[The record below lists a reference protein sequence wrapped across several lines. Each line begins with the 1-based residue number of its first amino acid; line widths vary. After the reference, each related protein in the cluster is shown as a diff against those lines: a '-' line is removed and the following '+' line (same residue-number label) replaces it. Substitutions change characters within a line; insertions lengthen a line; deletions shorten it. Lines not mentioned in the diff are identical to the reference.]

1 MISLPITSV
10 SVTYVSRVAVK
21 AYREADMHI
30 GGPSV
35 WDKTRRDETRSVRFV
50 ICFDFGIG
58 VFLLSIIPRLT

>member
-35 WDKTRRDETRSVRFV
+35 WDKTRRDET
-50 ICFDFGIG
+50 
-58 VFLLSIIPRLT
+58 

>member
-30 GGPSV
+30 GGRLCGIRQ
-35 WDKTRRDETRSVRFV
+35 DETRRDL
-50 ICFDFGIG
+50 FD
-58 VFLLSIIPRLT
+58 L